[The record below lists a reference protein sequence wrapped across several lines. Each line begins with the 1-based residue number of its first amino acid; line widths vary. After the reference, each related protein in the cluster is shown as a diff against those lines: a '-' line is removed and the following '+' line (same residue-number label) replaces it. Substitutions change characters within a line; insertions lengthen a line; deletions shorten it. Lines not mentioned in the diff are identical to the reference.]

1 MESTRHYFKIFV
13 LITDFLLIGLACKL
27 AYLIRFGELGGYGDS
42 YLSFFIIFNL
52 AWISSALFN
61 NVYNANSL
69 FNFKVFMGNFFYTL
83 FIQAFI
89 ISVYII
95 SVKAHYFSRL
105 FLGYS
110 YGFSILAMVGF
121 RYALVQAYKYYR
133 SKSYLDRKI
142 VIVGSGRSADDLYNF
157 FSTNNTSSIYRFLEN
172 LDPNLPEAEYQLMLD
187 EHIGEL
193 KELCLSE
200 GINEIYCSIP
210 LNSVSMIED
219 VSRFSDDNFIHFRIV
234 TNFSLLNDK
243 RVNVDF
249 FGQTP
254 IITLR
259 KEPLKI
265 LINRVLKRA
274 FDIAFSLAVIL
285 LIFPILF
292 PIIAL
297 LIKLESDGPVIFKQ
311 PRSGRKNQKF
321 ICFKFRTM
329 VANSGEF
336 KQATKNDARIT
347 KVGAFLRKTSL
358 DEFPQFINVL
368 LGDMSVVGPRPHP
381 LKLTEEYSQLIDKY
395 LFRHFITP
403 GITGHAQVN
412 GYRGETTQP
421 EQMKK
426 RVELDT
432 WYIENWSFFL
442 DLKIVFLTVWNVFK
456 GEENAY

>member
-13 LITDFLLIGLACKL
+13 LITDFLLIGVACKL
-27 AYLIRFGELGGYGDS
+27 AYFIRFGELGGYGDS

-61 NVYNANSL
+61 NVYNSNSL
-69 FNFKVFMGNFFYTL
+69 FNFKVFFGNFFYTL

-110 YGFSILAMVGF
+110 YAFSIVSLVGF
-121 RYALVQAYKYYR
+121 RFLLVEVYKYYR

-142 VIVGSGRSADDLYNF
+142 AIVGSGKSANDLFNF
-157 FSTNNTSSIYRFLEN
+157 FNTNNTSSIYRFLDN
-172 LDPNLPEAEYQLMLD
+172 LDPNIPEAEYEATLINHF
-187 EHIGEL
+187 EEL
-193 KELCLSE
+193 KELCLKE
-200 GINEIYCSIP
+200 GINEIYCSVP
-210 LNSVSMIED
+210 LNSVSLIEAI
-219 VSRFSDDNFIHFRIV
+219 STFSDDNFIHFRLV
-234 TNFSLLNDK
+234 TNFSFLNDK
-243 RVNVDF
+243 RVNVNF

-254 IITLR
+254 ILTLR

-265 LINRVLKRA
+265 LLNRIMKRA
-274 FDIAFSLAVIL
+274 FDIVFSLGVIL
-285 LIFPILF
+285 LVFPILF

-311 PRSGRKNQKF
+311 PRSGRKNLKF

-329 VANSGEF
+329 KVSTGEF
-336 KQATKNDARIT
+336 KQATKNDSRIT
-347 KVGAFLRKTSL
+347 KIGAFLRKTSL

-412 GYRGETTQP
+412 GYRGETSEP
-421 EQMKK
+421 RLMEK
-426 RVELDT
+426 RVEYDT
-432 WYIENWSFFL
+432 WYIENWSLFL

-456 GEENAY
+456 GEDNAY

>member
-13 LITDFLLIGLACKL
+13 LITDFLLIGVACKL
-27 AYLIRFGELGGYGDS
+27 AYFIRFGELGGYGDS

-61 NVYNANSL
+61 NVYNSNSL
-69 FNFKVFMGNFFYTL
+69 FNFKVFFGNFFYTL

-110 YGFSILAMVGF
+110 YAFSIVSLVGF
-121 RYALVQAYKYYR
+121 RFLLVEVYKYYR
-133 SKSYLDRKI
+133 SKSYLDRRI
-142 VIVGSGRSADDLYNF
+142 VIVGSDKSAKDLFNF
-157 FSTNNTSSIYRFLEN
+157 FDTNNTSSIYRFLDN
-172 LDPNLPEAEYQLMLD
+172 LDPNLPEAEYESVLIKHF
-187 EHIGEL
+187 EEL
-193 KELCLSE
+193 KELCLKE
-200 GINEIYCSIP
+200 GINEIYCSVP
-210 LNSVSMIED
+210 LNSVSLIE
-219 VSRFSDDNFIHFRIV
+219 SISTFSDDNFIHFRLV
-234 TNFSLLNDK
+234 TNFNFLNDK
-243 RVNVDF
+243 RVNLNF
-249 FGQTP
+249 FGHTP
-254 IITLR
+254 ILTLR
-259 KEPLKI
+259 KEPLKD
-265 LINRVLKRA
+265 LLNRLMKRA
-274 FDIAFSLAVIL
+274 FDLVFSLGVIL

-311 PRSGRKNQKF
+311 PRSGRKNLQF
-321 ICFKFRTM
+321 ICYKFRTM
-329 VANSGEF
+329 KVSTGGF
-336 KQATKNDARIT
+336 KQATKNDSRIT
-347 KVGAFLRKTSL
+347 KIGAFLRKTSL

-412 GYRGETTQP
+412 GYRGETSEPQLM
-421 EQMKK
+421 EK
-426 RVELDT
+426 RVEYDT
-432 WYIENWSFFL
+432 WYIENWSLFL

-456 GEENAY
+456 GEDNAY